1 MAERGILT
9 WTESDRM
16 DIREFY
22 QVVIQ
27 ANRLTR
33 R

>member
-1 MAERGILT
+1 MAERRFLT

-22 QVVIQ
+22 QVVAE
-27 ANRLTR
+27 ANRLLKR
-33 R
+33 